1 MNNTALNLLE
11 FNKIKEMLKSYAVS
25 ERGKALIENI
35 KPSTRL
41 ENIKTLLKET
51 TEARLII
58 DKSSSIPLY
67 SLNCIDAV
75 TDKINKVSI
84 LTPEDIGKILEMLTA
99 SEKTKK
105 FMSSKESFA
114 PTVSSYALSI
124 FSLDELRNEIA
135 RCIVDGRL
143 DDRASSLLS
152 KLRKKIH
159 ILEDRIKSK
168 LENIVKSS
176 TYHEYMQDTL
186 VSIKNGHY
194 VIPVKREYKK
204 NINGEVHDVSASGS
218 TVFVEPAEIK
228 KYHEEL
234 NLLKAEEQKE
244 EYRILSAL
252 TVMIGANLHEINI
265 NIEVMSHYDFLFAKA
280 KFSREIGGSSVSINK
295 DNYIKIVK
303 GRHPMITKKPVPLDF
318 EIGNDYSSL
327 IITGPNTGGKTVT
340 LKTVGLL
347 TIMVQSGLQVPV
359 SPESNFAIFEDIL
372 VDIGDG
378 QSIEQSLSTFSSHI
392 RNIISILQCATK
404 DTLVI
409 LDELGAGT
417 DPGEGMGLAISILE
431 EIAAKKSIIIATTH
445 YSELKDFA
453 KNTSGFRNG
462 SMEFNLNTLKPLY
475 KLNIG
480 KPGESNA
487 FLIAL
492 RLGMNKKIIERAHEI
507 TYKEKKS
514 YEDVKSN
521 ITEKTNEAVKNQD
534 IIYSYVER
542 VETSKESIRAKK
554 RVEKRNIKSSFN
566 IGDCVYISTIKR
578 TGIICEAENAKGD
591 YAVLVMKKRIVVNK
605 KRLSLYVESKD
616 LYPENYDY
624 DIIFETKENRKKRK
638 LMNRKYV
645 EGLQIE
651 ISKGRDEK

>member
-1 MNNTALNLLE
+1 MNNTALELLE
-11 FNKIKEMLKSYAVS
+11 FNKIKEMLKNYAVS
-25 ERGKALIENI
+25 EKGKDLIENI
-35 KPSTRL
+35 KPSTD
-41 ENIKTLLKET
+41 IKTIEVWLKEAA
-51 TEARLII
+51 EARLII
-58 DKSSSIPLY
+58 DKSSSIPLH
-67 SLNCIDAV
+67 SLNGIDV
-75 TDKINKVSI
+75 LMEKINKSSI
-84 LTPEDIGKILEMLTA
+84 LIPEDFEKILGLLIA
-99 SEKTKK
+99 SQRTQK
-105 FMSSKESFA
+105 FMKDKESFA
-114 PTVSSYALSI
+114 PIVSSYALSI
-124 FSLDELRNEIA
+124 FSLDELRIEVA
-135 RCIVDGRL
+135 RCIVDSRI
-143 DDRASSLLS
+143 DDRASALLA
-152 KLRKKIH
+152 KLRKKIR
-159 ILEDRIKSK
+159 ILEDKIKLK
-168 LENIVKSS
+168 LENIIKSS
-176 TYHEYMQDTL
+176 TYHEYMQDAL

-218 TVFVEPAEIK
+218 TVFVEPAEIR
-228 KYHEEL
+228 KYHDEL

-244 EYRILSAL
+244 EYRILSTL
-252 TVMIGANLHEINI
+252 TAMIAANVHEINI

-318 EIGNDYSSL
+318 EIGKDYSSL
-327 IITGPNTGGKTVT
+327 VITGPNTGGKTVT

-417 DPGEGMGLAISILE
+417 DPGEGMGLAVSILE
-431 EIAAKKSIIIATTH
+431 EIAAKNSIIIATTH

-453 KNTSGFRNG
+453 KNTPGFRNG
-462 SMEFNLNTLKPLY
+462 SMEFDLNTLKPLY

-480 KPGESNA
+480 KAGESNA

-492 RLGMNKKIIERAHEI
+492 RLGMKKKIIERAHEI

-514 YEDVKSN
+514 YEDIKSDV
-521 ITEKTNEAVKNQD
+521 TEKTNEAVKNQD
-534 IIYSYVER
+534 IINSYVEH
-542 VETSKESIRAKK
+542 VETSKESVRAKK
-554 RVEKRNIKSSFN
+554 RVEKRNIKSTFN

-591 YAVLVMKKRIVVNK
+591 YAVMVMKKRIVVNK

-624 DIIFETKENRKKRK
+624 DIIFETKENRKKRN

-651 ISKGRDEK
+651 ISKGRDGK